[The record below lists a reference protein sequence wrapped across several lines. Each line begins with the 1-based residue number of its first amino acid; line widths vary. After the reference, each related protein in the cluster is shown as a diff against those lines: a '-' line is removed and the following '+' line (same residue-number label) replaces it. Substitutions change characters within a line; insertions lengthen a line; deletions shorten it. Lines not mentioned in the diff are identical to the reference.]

1 MAATATTDFAT
12 SPDTAPLRGP
22 SPHHRRFSPEQLLGS
37 DNDFYD
43 LEIGLCDTAVL
54 VNYSIANRFHNF
66 IIGAVH
72 TGFRL
77 NFTNQID
84 IYSPTIEAFHVGID
98 ASYGDTTHV
107 YNAYLS
113 GAEWPVGKPHG
124 IGVRIAANM
133 SESAVISPRM
143 DMESATATPI
153 INDSPTTIVLYWDS
167 PGDPPSQCQI
177 PPQCYGKNAT
187 APP

>member
-1 MAATATTDFAT
+1 MR
-12 SPDTAPLRGP
+12 SAPLRSNWPAFVGSGWP
-22 SPHHRRFSPEQLLGS
+22 SAAGLSHVAATHHRRFSPEQLLGS

-98 ASYGDTTHV
+98 ASYGASAPMKWTCRC
-107 YNAYLS
+107 S
-113 GAEWPVGKPHG
+113 G
-124 IGVRIAANM
+124 R
-133 SESAVISPRM
+133 
-143 DMESATATPI
+143 
-153 INDSPTTIVLYWDS
+153 
-167 PGDPPSQCQI
+167 
-177 PPQCYGKNAT
+177 
-187 APP
+187 

>member
-1 MAATATTDFAT
+1 M
-12 SPDTAPLRGP
+12 
-22 SPHHRRFSPEQLLGS
+22 
-37 DNDFYD
+37 
-43 LEIGLCDTAVL
+43 
-54 VNYSIANRFHNF
+54 
-66 IIGAVH
+66 
-72 TGFRL
+72 
-77 NFTNQID
+77 
-84 IYSPTIEAFHVGID
+84 
-98 ASYGDTTHV
+98 